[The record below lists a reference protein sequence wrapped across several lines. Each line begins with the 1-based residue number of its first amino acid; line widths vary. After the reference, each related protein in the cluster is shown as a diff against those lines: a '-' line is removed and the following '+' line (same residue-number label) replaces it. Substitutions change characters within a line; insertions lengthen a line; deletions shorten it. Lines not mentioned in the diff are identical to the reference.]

1 VLDDVSDELFAPDES
16 GADDPFP
23 SEWLGFARPGD
34 TDAELDDRESV
45 L

>member
-1 VLDDVSDELFAPDES
+1 VLDDVSDELGALDES
-16 GADDPFP
+16 DADDPFP
-23 SEWLGFARPGD
+23 SDWVGFARPED